1 MALTPM
7 APGMPPM
14 MAMYPNGA
22 MPMQMAAQQMPMMM
36 PGEGTP
42 MQLPPVMA
50 QVISSST
57 AAPTVEIDEIAYNE
71 GRRPSVQ
78 MEQPIPLQATPLQ
91 ARAAAGSSRFAVAGG
106 AHPSMMIMPG
116 QPVIAA
122 EMVPAAYAQ
131 QAPSYAPAPMVY
143 TQGAM
148 TPSPYMVE
156 GQTRSYV
163 PPPQMQPQLSYAPG
177 PQMVRVPSFVAP
189 PQGASYVAQPPPG
202 PQPVE
207 GTLTKGMPDPSAIDQ
222 QRNAYAKALD
232 LELQKS
238 IQAIQEKKA
247 MEKKMLAQAAQQQKQ
262 MYELQVD
269 QMVQGQAA
277 QLDEHRNMQLL
288 GLQQEAMNQKIGLEN
303 QAAGLKM
310 EYQQRAAQ
318 EEMMFKQYELQR
330 THYDAEQKLLGE
342 RQQQAAAQVQVPP
355 PGAMFLPPGSP
366 PGMMMMQQQPPPGM
380 RMQMPMEAQQQMMM
394 QSMSQLPPQP
404 MMVYQE
410 QAASYGAP
418 PGGSYMMPQT
428 YQAGGMPMTA
438 FAT

>member
-7 APGMPPM
+7 MPGQPPM

-22 MPMQMAAQQMPMMM
+22 MPMQMGGQPMMM
-36 PGEGTP
+36 AQPMTQQQP

-50 QVISSST
+50 QVISSGIPT
-57 AAPTVEIDEIAYNE
+57 DAAAEQLDEIVNE
-71 GRRPSVQ
+71 GRRPSVLSQ
-78 MEQPIPLQATPLQ
+78 QAIPLQARP
-91 ARAAAGSSRFAVAGG
+91 AMGSSRFPVAT
-106 AHPSMMIMPG
+106 ARPM
-116 QPVIAA
+116 IAA
-122 EMVPAAYAQ
+122 EMVPAAYGMT
-131 QAPSYAPAPMVY
+131 PSYAPAPMMY
-143 TQGAM
+143 AQGQG
-148 TPSPYMVE
+148 SYMVE
-156 GQTRSYV
+156 GQARSYV
-163 PPPQMQPQLSYAPG
+163 PPVQQLSYAPG
-177 PQMVRVPSFVAP
+177 PQIQQTMQRVPSFVAP

-207 GTLTKGMPDPSAIDQ
+207 GTLTRGMPEPAAIDQ

-238 IQAIQEKKA
+238 IQAIQEKNA

-269 QMVQGQAA
+269 QQYQGQAA
-277 QLDEHRNMQLL
+277 QLDEQRNMQLL

-330 THYDAEQKLLGE
+330 SHFDAEQKLLKE
-342 RQQQAAAQVQVPP
+342 REQQAASQVQAPP
-355 PGAMFLPPGSP
+355 PGAMFLPPGAP
-366 PGMMMMQQQPPPGM
+366 PGMMMMQQSPPQGM
-380 RMQMPMEAQQQMMM
+380 RQMQMPMEAQQMMMM

-404 MMVYQE
+404 MMVYQD

-418 PGGSYMMPQT
+418 AGGSYMMPQA
-428 YQAGGMPMTA
+428 YQAGSIPVTSFQG
-438 FAT
+438 

>member
-7 APGMPPM
+7 APGQPPM

-22 MPMQMAAQQMPMMM
+22 MPMQMAAQPMM
-36 PGEGTP
+36 PYGGAP

-50 QVISSST
+50 QVISSGAPATSAVT
-57 AAPTVEIDEIAYNE
+57 AAPIVAGTVELDED
-71 GRRPSVQ
+71 GRRPSIQ
-78 MEQPIPLQATPLQ
+78 SEQALPLQ
-91 ARAAAGSSRFAVAGG
+91 ARPAIGSSRFPVAGR
-106 AHPSMMIMPG
+106 PM
-116 QPVIAA
+116 IAA
-122 EMVPAAYAQ
+122 EMVPQAYATT
-131 QAPSYAPAPMVY
+131 PSYAPGPMVY
-143 TQGAM
+143 AQGGMAA
-148 TPSPYMVE
+148 SPYTFE

-163 PPPQMQPQLSYAPG
+163 PPAQLSYAPG
-177 PQMVRVPSFVAP
+177 PQMQRVPSFVAP

-202 PQPVE
+202 QQPVE
-207 GTLTKGMPDPSAIDQ
+207 GTLTKGMPDPVAIDQ

-238 IQAIQEKKA
+238 IQAIQEKNA

-277 QLDEHRNMQLL
+277 QLDEQRNMQLL

-330 THYDAEQKLLGE
+330 THYDAEQKLLKE
-342 RQQQAAAQVQVPP
+342 REQQAASQAQLPP
-355 PGAMFLPPGSP
+355 PGAMFLPPGAP
-366 PGMMMMQQQPPPGM
+366 PGMMMMQSPAQGM
-380 RMQMPMEAQQQMMM
+380 RTMQVPMEPQQLMM

-404 MMVYQE
+404 MMIYPE

-418 PGGSYMMPQT
+418 AGGSYMMPQT
-428 YQAGGMPMTA
+428 YQAGAIPATA
-438 FAT
+438 FAG